1 MANALCLSS
10 FGSHIAAALTSV
22 DRIIPV
28 TAGELDNSLPSTDT
42 TEEFDI
48 GTFSTAI
55 YIPNLQCY
63 GASSSAQSSIIQAY
77 SNYILSITPNQNFQA
92 FPNPDI
98 QLSSGAVKSY
108 YNYMTYFGWYT
119 TSTQFVVK
127 YRSTTSVS
135 CFLKHVDGVI
145 AVLS

>member
-1 MANALCLSS
+1 MAEALCLSS
-10 FGSHIAAALTSV
+10 FGSHVAAALTSA

-28 TAGELDNSLPSTDT
+28 TAGELDNILPSTDT

-55 YIPNLQCY
+55 YIPNLQHY
-63 GASSSAQSSIIQAY
+63 GISNTAQNIIQAY
-77 SNYILSITPNQNFQA
+77 PNYILSITPNQNFQA

-98 QLSSGAVKSY
+98 QLSSGAVRSY
-108 YNYMTYFGWYT
+108 YNYTTYFGWYT

-127 YRSTTSVS
+127 YRSTTSGS
-135 CFLKHVDGVI
+135 YFLKHVDGVL